1 MYYSCT
7 VYNFVKFISFSK
19 MYKHKSGCHKRK
31 ERAVREENR
40 ALPKDTTKL
49 LKCLGF
55 ITNTFT
61 DIVRNDFTDIV
72 RNDDRDLHN
81 DSSAEHENAWV
92 GNQGANFFG

>member
-19 MYKHKSGCHKRK
+19 MYKHKSGWHKRK

-61 DIVRNDFTDIV
+61 DIVRND
-72 RNDDRDLHN
+72 DRDLHN